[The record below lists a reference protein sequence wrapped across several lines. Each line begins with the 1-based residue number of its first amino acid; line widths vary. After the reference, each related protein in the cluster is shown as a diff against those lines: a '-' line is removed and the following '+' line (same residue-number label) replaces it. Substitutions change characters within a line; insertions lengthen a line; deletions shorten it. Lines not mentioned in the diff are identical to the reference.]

1 MEYSINEIILNII
14 HSDDIFIQF
23 FSCIL
28 NNWHKKM
35 KTNQKGLIK
44 V

>member
-14 HSDDIFIQF
+14 HSDDVFIQF
-23 FSCIL
+23 SFYIQQL
-28 NNWHKKM
+28 AQKNENKR
-35 KTNQKGLIK
+35 QKGLIK